1 MVDTG
6 YWYAVCDPNEA
17 NHGSASTKFADFERH
32 GIIFPWPCLY
42 ETLNTSFVEN
52 RRAMPRFAAIV
63 RRPNVEYLDDAP
75 YREHAYELTMGTARK
90 RPISL
95 VDMVMRLMLE
105 NVNVRVDG
113 LLTLNPKDF
122 HDVCRKRRLEML

>member
-6 YWYAVCDPNEA
+6 YWYAVCDPTEA
-17 NHGSASTKFADFERH
+17 NHVVASTKFADFERH

-42 ETLNTSFVEN
+42 ETLNTRFVKD
-52 RRAMPRFAAIV
+52 RRAMQRFAAIV
-63 RRPNVEYLDDAP
+63 RRPNVEYLDDAS
-75 YREHAYELTMGTARK
+75 YREHAYEQTIGTARK

-113 LLTLNPKDF
+113 LLTLNSPDF
-122 HDVCRKRRLEML
+122 HDVCRRRGLEML